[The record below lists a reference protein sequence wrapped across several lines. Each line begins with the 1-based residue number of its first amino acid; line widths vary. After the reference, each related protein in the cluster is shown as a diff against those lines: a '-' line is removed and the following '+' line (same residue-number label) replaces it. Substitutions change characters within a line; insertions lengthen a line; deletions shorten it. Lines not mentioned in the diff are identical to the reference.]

1 MSNGQDL
8 KELLRPLGVYNLD
21 GSFLGAEL
29 DSMGQSLDEL
39 QDRLEQIQQE
49 MCLVTARGEGL
60 DTVAALFQQQPVTND
75 AQQLARSLAAL
86 TRIGGDSFTLS
97 AINNTLEGCG
107 LNATVA
113 ENAQPGIVAVRFP
126 DVPGIPEGFD
136 RMRQIIEN
144 ILPAHVL
151 VQYLFWYVTWE
162 ELESRRLTWQ
172 GVHAQG
178 TTWQEF
184 ETLVE

>member
-8 KELLRPLGVYNLD
+8 KELLRPLGVYDLD

-29 DSMGQSLDEL
+29 DSMGRSLDEL

-49 MCLVTARGEGL
+49 MCLITARGVGL
-60 DTVAALFQQQPVTND
+60 DTVAALFRQKPVTND

-86 TRIGGDSFTLS
+86 ARIGGDSFTLS

-107 LNATVA
+107 LNAAVA
-113 ENAQPGIVAVRFP
+113 ETTQPGIVAVRFP
-126 DVPGIPEGFD
+126 DVPGVPEEFD

-151 VQYLFWYVTWE
+151 VQYLFWHVTWE
-162 ELESRRLTWQ
+162 ELELRGLIWQ
-172 GVHAQG
+172 DIHEQG
-178 TTWQEF
+178 MTWQEF